1 MPENDILFTFA
12 ELAVALA
19 GFSAVIGVLGTHPGA
34 SDVRVD
40 GLRLQVMLES
50 SLAVAA
56 FSIIPGLFDYFDI
69 ATGSIWRISAGIFV
83 LVQVPMEFL
92 GMLRTREM
100 PDMTVT
106 RLNVNTIN
114 WALSIAADLIALG
127 VTLNLMGDRANAY
140 YMLAVF
146 LLLGISGLL
155 FIQFAASTFVPSD
168 E

>member
-1 MPENDILFTFA
+1 LPENDILFTFA

-19 GFSAVIGVLGTHPGA
+19 GFSAIIGVLGTRPSA
-34 SDVRVD
+34 SDIRVD
-40 GLRLQVMLES
+40 GLRLQVMLEA

-56 FSIIPGLFDYFDI
+56 FSIIPGLLDHFDI
-69 ATGSIWRISAGIFV
+69 ATGSVWRISAGIF
-83 LVQVPMEFL
+83 LLIQVPTEFL
-92 GMLRTREM
+92 GILRTREM
-100 PDMTVT
+100 PDMTLT

-127 VTLNLMGDRANAY
+127 VALNWMGDRANAY

-146 LLLGISGLL
+146 LLLGMSGLL
-155 FIQFAASTFVPSD
+155 FIQFAASTFVPGD